1 VAGWQ
6 KADIWSC
13 GVILY
18 AMLYGKYPFD
28 AKEARFARKIVT
40 ADYKLLPV
48 RNHLRDMWPDQTC
61 IFFIFILLLFP
72 TYGSQTVFLHKHH
85 VWWPRNLSR
94 NSKDVHGIALCC
106 VCAEWDKVRPNDRL
120 LGTFMGTPN
129 PMSSM
134 EA

>member
-1 VAGWQ
+1 LQ

-48 RNHLRDMWPDQTC
+48 RPWPTA
-61 IFFIFILLLFP
+61 ITGLA
-72 TYGSQTVFLHKHH
+72 
-85 VWWPRNLSR
+85 LS
-94 NSKDVHGIALCC
+94 A
-106 VCAEWDKVRPNDRL
+106 
-120 LGTFMGTPN
+120 GTT
-129 PMSSM
+129 
-134 EA
+134 